1 MKKLLAIVLAFSF
14 AGLIFAQSV
23 ASANPETVGADSAM
37 MSLREVSVD
46 KFGIKSIF

>member
-23 ASANPETVGADSAM
+23 ASANPETVGADY
-37 MSLREVSVD
+37 RFYENYRC
-46 KFGIKSIF
+46 KI